1 MITIVAQSI
10 VGPLF
15 FMIMG
20 WSRRV
25 ANSETGVWSVW
36 IWMNSNHVVAQW
48 TVDGFYWR
56 RDRYSLG
63 IRSEWILGDILIRME
78 RSPGGAPPGAPNTVR

>member
-36 IWMNSNHVVAQW
+36 IWMNSNHVVAQR
-48 TVDGFYWR
+48 TVDGFC
-56 RDRYSLG
+56 
-63 IRSEWILGDILIRME
+63 
-78 RSPGGAPPGAPNTVR
+78 